1 MGVLFLAGIY
11 GVGKSTLGETLSQRQ
26 GIPFYSAGDL
36 ISQVNGEKYGANKV
50 VADKVGNQDILALQ
64 INRLLKQYD
73 RILLAGHFCIVNK
86 HGEVDCL
93 PQDAFKNLHLDK
105 IILLE
110 ATEEQILEHLRAR
123 DSKKYSSELVEA
135 LMQTEREMAYAVSAE
150 LNCPIATHCMTY
162 SSTDVL
168 TIEQIL

>member
-1 MGVLFLAGIY
+1 MGVVFLAGIY
-11 GVGKSTLGETLSQRQ
+11 GVGKSTLGETLYQRQ

-36 ISQVNGEKYGANKV
+36 ISQVNGEIYGANKV
-50 VADKVGNQDILALQ
+50 VADKVGNQDILAIQ
-64 INRLLKQYD
+64 IDRLLKQYD

-93 PQDAFKNLHLDK
+93 PQEAFKNLHLDK

-110 ATEEQILEHLRAR
+110 AEEEQVLDHLRVR
-123 DSKKYSSELVEA
+123 DAKKYSPELVAA

>member
-36 ISQVNGEKYGANKV
+36 ISQVNGEIYGANKV
-50 VADKVGNQDILALQ
+50 VADKVGNQDILAIQ
-64 INRLLKQYD
+64 IDRLLKQYG

-110 ATEEQILEHLRAR
+110 AEEEQVLDHLRVR
-123 DSKKYSSELVEA
+123 DAKKYSPELVA
-135 LMQTEREMAYAVSAE
+135 AIMQTEREMAYAVSAE

>member
-1 MGVLFLAGIY
+1 M
-11 GVGKSTLGETLSQRQ
+11 GETLSQRQ

-36 ISQVNGEKYGANKV
+36 ISQVNGEIYGANKV
-50 VADKVGNQDILALQ
+50 VADKVGNQDILAIQ
-64 INRLLKQYD
+64 IDRLLKQYD

-110 ATEEQILEHLRAR
+110 AEEEQILDHLRVR
-123 DSKKYSSELVEA
+123 DAKKYSPELVAA

>member
-50 VADKVGNQDILALQ
+50 VADKVGNQDILAMQ
-64 INRLLKQYD
+64 IDRLLKQYD

-110 ATEEQILEHLRAR
+110 AEEEQVLDHLRVR
-123 DSKKYSSELVEA
+123 DAKKYSPELVAA

>member
-11 GVGKSTLGETLSQRQ
+11 GVGKSTLGETLYQRQ

-36 ISQVNGEKYGANKV
+36 ISQVNGEIYGANKV
-50 VADKVGNQDILALQ
+50 VADKVGNQDILAIQ
-64 INRLLKQYD
+64 IDRLLKQYD

-93 PQDAFKNLHLDK
+93 PQEAFKNLHLDK

-110 ATEEQILEHLRAR
+110 AEEEQVLDHLRVR
-123 DSKKYSSELVEA
+123 DAKKYSPELVAA